1 MAELLTP
8 SSAPRHGRHARVME
22 EVTEPVIAPLAD
34 AAASDSCPV
43 VSLRN
48 INKSYG
54 EGDLAVPILH
64 DINLQVEQGEYLAI
78 MGPSGS
84 GKSTLMNIVGC
95 LDEATSGS
103 YLLNGTDVTQLDDEG
118 LSRLRNRTIGFVFQN
133 FNLLPRETAQENVAL
148 PMLYGGVPRAERA
161 DRAREALEHVGLG
174 DRVDFFPTQLSGGQ
188 KQRVAIARALATKP
202 KYLLCDEATSALD
215 PTTTRAILELLR
227 EINESL
233 GVTIIVI
240 THEMKVIDQICDR
253 VAVIDHSRIA
263 EEGKV
268 SEVFTNPRSQI
279 ARDLII
285 PRERTVLETEGGK
298 RLRLTFDGE
307 TTAGPHIAE
316 MILACQAPVSI
327 LQAST
332 KELDGVIYG
341 YTIIELPKDEHQA
354 EKILLWLQNSG
365 IRWKEVE

>member
-1 MAELLTP
+1 MMAELLTP

-64 DINLQVEQGEYLAI
+64 DINLQVQQGEYLAI

-188 KQRVAIARALATKP
+188 KQRVAIARAMVMHPSLLLA
-202 KYLLCDEATSALD
+202 DEPTGALD
-215 PTTTRAILELLR
+215 TASGEQIMTLFQEL
-227 EINESL
+227 SD
-233 GVTIIVI
+233 GGATIVMI
-240 THEMKVIDQICDR
+240 THERAI
-253 VAVIDHSRIA
+253 ADHAHRLAFIRD
-263 EEGKV
+263 GRLYT
-268 SEVFTNPRSQI
+268 SE
-279 ARDLII
+279 
-285 PRERTVLETEGGK
+285 
-298 RLRLTFDGE
+298 
-307 TTAGPHIAE
+307 
-316 MILACQAPVSI
+316 
-327 LQAST
+327 
-332 KELDGVIYG
+332 
-341 YTIIELPKDEHQA
+341 
-354 EKILLWLQNSG
+354 
-365 IRWKEVE
+365 EVEGAAV